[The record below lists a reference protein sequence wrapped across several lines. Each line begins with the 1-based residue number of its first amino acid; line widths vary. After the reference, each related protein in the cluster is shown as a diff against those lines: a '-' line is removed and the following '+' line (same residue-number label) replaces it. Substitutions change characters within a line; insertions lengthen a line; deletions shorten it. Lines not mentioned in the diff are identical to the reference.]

1 MATNDADAIERK
13 KVLKRLYIATI
24 LCGCFLVVEV
34 VGGLICGSLAVLSDA
49 AHLFADMASFAVAI
63 AASYLASLPATVN
76 HTYGLKRTESLAA
89 LFSMTSLA
97 FVSVGLAY
105 TAVIRLINPPEGVD
119 GKVMSIIAGIGVVV
133 NVALAF
139 VLGEHHVHLPGGGG
153 HDHDHS
159 HDHGKKGGG
168 GHDDG
173 HDHGH
178 QHQHDEEKME
188 EDHGHNCD
196 GHDHGHGHGHGQKTH
211 DEEKMEDHHDH
222 ECHDHHDHSHSKKKE
237 DHYDHGHHANE
248 TSPLVVVDGGHV
260 DDDMHKK
267 EKQRNVNLHAA
278 YLHVL
283 GDLAQS
289 VAVLLGGIV
298 IWWRP
303 DYHIVD
309 PILTLGF
316 SMLVLYSTIGVLKS
330 SIAVLLEETPSSID
344 WKKVYNAISALPG
357 VDDVHDLHIWC
368 ISHGQ
373 VALSVHCT
381 SSNQNAISNIN
392 RTCKKFGID
401 HSTIQVNQGA
411 CMSCSGPDCCVS
423 HMCDRSA
430 SQ

>member
-1 MATNDADAIERK
+1 MATKNDADAIERK
-13 KVLKRLYIATI
+13 NVLKRLYIATI

-49 AHLFADMASFAVAI
+49 AHLFSDMASFAVAI
-63 AASYLASLPATVN
+63 AASYLASLPATAN

-97 FVSVGLAY
+97 FVSVGLVY
-105 TAVIRLINPPEGVD
+105 TAVARLINPPEGVD

-139 VLGEHHVHLPGGGG
+139 VLGEHHVHLPG
-153 HDHDHS
+153 DH
-159 HDHGKKGGG
+159 
-168 GHDDG
+168 
-173 HDHGH
+173 
-178 QHQHDEEKME
+178 
-188 EDHGHNCD
+188 HGHNCD
-196 GHDHGHGHGHGQKTH
+196 GHDH
-211 DEEKMEDHHDH
+211 
-222 ECHDHHDHSHSKKKE
+222 SHSKEK
-237 DHYDHGHHANE
+237 DHHDHGHHANE
-248 TSPLVVVDGGHV
+248 TSPLVVVDGSH
-260 DDDMHKK
+260 DDADEFEK

-289 VAVLLGGIV
+289 VAVLIGGIV

-316 SMLVLYSTIGVLKS
+316 SMLVLYSTVGVLKS
-330 SIAVLLEETPSSID
+330 SVAVLLEETPSSID
-344 WKKVYNAISALPG
+344 WKKVYDAISALPG

-381 SSNQNAISNIN
+381 SSNHNAISNIN
-392 RTCKKFGID
+392 LTCKKFGID

-423 HMCDRSA
+423 HLCDRSEA
-430 SQ
+430 Q